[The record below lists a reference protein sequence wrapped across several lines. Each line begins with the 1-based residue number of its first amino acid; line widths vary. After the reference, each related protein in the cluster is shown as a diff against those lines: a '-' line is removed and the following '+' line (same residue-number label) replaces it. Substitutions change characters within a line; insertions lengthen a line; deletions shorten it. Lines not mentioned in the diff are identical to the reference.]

1 MLPFSLSRAGTL
13 SSDCTTGSFLGLTY
27 VRTCILP
34 LSPGRSGVKLRLE
47 CVTVSFLGFLRPPSW
62 ISPYVGPTMLP
73 PYLVE
78 LEHAK
83 LGA

>member
-13 SSDCTTGSFLGLTY
+13 SSECTTDSFLGLTN

-47 CVTVSFLGFLRPPSW
+47 CLDSFLG
-62 ISPYVGPTMLP
+62 YVCACKLSTTL
-73 PYLVE
+73 LV
-78 LEHAK
+78 
-83 LGA
+83 LGQG